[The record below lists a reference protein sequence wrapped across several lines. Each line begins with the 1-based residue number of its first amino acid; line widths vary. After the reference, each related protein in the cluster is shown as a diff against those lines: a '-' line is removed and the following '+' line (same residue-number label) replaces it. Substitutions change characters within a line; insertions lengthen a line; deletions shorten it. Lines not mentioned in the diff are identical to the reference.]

1 MTPGERIKK
10 LRKEKGMTQKELA
23 KKLGISA
30 SQIGNYENGYRNPK
44 LSTVRKIAEALEV
57 PVSKITGM
65 IPEED
70 EAEKILS
77 NILAIQ
83 KELEKIDD
91 YFDELIEKLERY
103 YLHLSNN
110 LSRLKEKISDK

>member
-1 MTPGERIKK
+1 
-10 LRKEKGMTQKELA
+10 
-23 KKLGISA
+23 
-30 SQIGNYENGYRNPK
+30 
-44 LSTVRKIAEALEV
+44 
-57 PVSKITGM
+57 M
-65 IPEED
+65 IPEET

-77 NILAIQ
+77 DILTIQ

>member
-1 MTPGERIKK
+1 MNPGERIKK
-10 LRKEKGMTQKELA
+10 LRKEKGMTQKDLA
-23 KKLGISA
+23 KKIGVSPSA
-30 SQIGNYENGYRNPK
+30 MSQFEKQTYLRRKTLN
-44 LSTVRKIAEALEV
+44 KIAGALEV

-65 IPEED
+65 VPEET
-70 EAEKILS
+70 ETEKILS
-77 NILAIQ
+77 DILAIQ

>member
-1 MTPGERIKK
+1 MDIEI
-10 LRKEKGMTQKELA
+10 L
-23 KKLGISA
+23 
-30 SQIGNYENGYRNPK
+30 SQVLLK
-44 LSTVRKIAEALEV
+44 KIADALEV

-65 IPEED
+65 IPEET

-77 NILAIQ
+77 DILTIQ